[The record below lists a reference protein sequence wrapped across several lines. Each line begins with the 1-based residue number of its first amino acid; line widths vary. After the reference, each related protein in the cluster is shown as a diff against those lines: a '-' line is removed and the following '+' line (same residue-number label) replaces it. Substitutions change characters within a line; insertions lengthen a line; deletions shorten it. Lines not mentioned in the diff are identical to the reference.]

1 MAILNYSREQWFC
14 FLIVYCNLPPLPLT
28 SPYNETTPD
37 SIFLNEV
44 PVINVNQIVLFLV
57 ILF

>member
-1 MAILNYSREQWFC
+1 MVLFFNCVLQ
-14 FLIVYCNLPPLPLT
+14 PPPPPLT

-44 PVINVNQIVLFLV
+44 PVINVNQIVSFLV